1 MMIHQR
7 NEPTFCKSLIESNDR
22 PFLQRTVQH
31 GVASGQISRDL
42 ADQIQDQA
50 VQISHKLITMQATD
64 FGAVG
69 MQKEIERGVR
79 SLSVGLEYAA
89 NQDLHKATRLLI
101 KNPLVKFFQI
111 GNTLIGQLQD
121 LAMKTV
127 KSCRLTPPAEAME
140 TEPICV
146 YNAYESKFLEVL
158 AAGEMTIGRADAA
171 LTALSPHPWVIS
183 CLADIEIANHQ
194 IDNLNLRFDYLRALP
209 QSQIFSIKQE
219 LDAKIDPAKQ
229 ITSAL
234 IANLILFQVVDFD
247 NTALEELCVMEQ
259 NTEAS
264 LLEEDEDIADEIR
277 AQLSEWIKT
286 LFDNQS
292 EAVRDYIRQYWQ
304 FCWKQICLE

>member
-22 PFLQRTVQH
+22 PFLQRTIQH

-69 MQKEIERGVR
+69 MQKEIEHGVR

-111 GNTLIGQLQD
+111 GNTLISQLRD
-121 LAMKTV
+121 LATKTV
-127 KSCRLTPPAEAME
+127 KSCRLTSPAKEVE

-146 YNAYESKFLEVL
+146 YNTYESEFLEVL
-158 AAGEMTIGRADAA
+158 ATGRMTIERADSA
-171 LTALSPHPWVIS
+171 LTTVSPRPWIIS
-183 CLADIEIANHQ
+183 CLVDIEIANQQ
-194 IDNLNLRFDYLRALP
+194 IDNLNLRFAYLRALP
-209 QSQIFSIKQE
+209 QSQIFSIEQE
-219 LDAKIDPAKQ
+219 LDTKVDPARQ

-234 IANLILFQVVDFD
+234 ISNLILFQAVDFD
-247 NTALEELCVMEQ
+247 NTALDALRTIEQ

-264 LLEEDEDIADEIR
+264 LLEEGEDISDEIR
-277 AQLSEWIKT
+277 AQLSEWIET
-286 LFDNQS
+286 LFANQS
-292 EAVRDYIRQYWQ
+292 EAVRDYIRRYWQ

>member
-127 KSCRLTPPAEAME
+127 KSCWLTPPAEAME

-146 YNAYESKFLEVL
+146 YNAYESEFLEVL